1 MSSPAAAPVSPARSN
16 ATLGHSLLRRLERIG
31 DYCNAIVVK
40 EVRQSLKSR
49 QFIGTFLLLLLVAWG
64 GSIFYVS
71 MEGDSLEYGSAGG
84 GFFYGFFLVLC
95 FASLVIV
102 PYAAFRSIVE
112 ERAEN
117 TLELIQI
124 TALSPR
130 QIVWGKS
137 LSALVQVLV
146 YFSAIAPFVAFTSLL
161 PGFDFIHTT
170 VALAMLLTTAFTFS
184 SVALAIGAQTKQKIS
199 QAFGSLGVIVLALI
213 GMSMFAQ
220 LTFAVGVFAPLAGAS
235 AWWMIAFVMFLEL
248 STAFLCQQ
256 VAVAQLTFE
265 SDNRSSGI
273 RLTVTAQWLISWLS
287 LIGWAFFKSSGT
299 FELFPLIFV
308 TTLFISVA
316 ALYVISERD
325 GLSRRVSRGLSR
337 SRLLRTVWVPFLP
350 GGSRGLLFGLGSLA
364 ALIGMAALAQS
375 LFGSAVSTSARSDQL
390 AAAAVVIGYSV
401 IYMGAGAFL
410 TRLLRRVMS
419 NFSPGHLFA
428 VLVLLNLVLM
438 ALEFLWHFLTSFR
451 DNSFQAVDIVNPFV
465 AIDAVSAG
473 HSGSALALP
482 ETAIFAVLAVM
493 INWRAMWRAVH
504 EVVNNPVRA
513 QIELE
518 AARRK
523 AAQAAALQTAVLPSA
538 TLQPDA
544 ATTS

>member
-1 MSSPAAAPVSPARSN
+1 MSSLDGAPANPALAN
-16 ATLGHSLLRRLERIG
+16 ATLLNSVLRRLGRIG

-49 QFIGTFLLLLLVAWG
+49 QFVGTFLLLLLVAWG

-71 MEGDSLEYGSAGG
+71 MEGDSIEYGSAGG

-124 TALSPR
+124 TVLSPR

-137 LSALVQVLV
+137 LSSLVQVLV

-170 VALAMLLTTAFTFS
+170 FALSMLLVTAFTFS

-213 GMSMFAQ
+213 GMSIFAQ
-220 LTFAVGVFAPLAGAS
+220 MTYALGVFRPLAGAS
-235 AWWMIAFVMFLEL
+235 AWWGIVFVTFLEL

-256 VAVAQLTFE
+256 IAVAQLTFE

-273 RLTVTAQWLISWLS
+273 RLTVTAQWVISWIA
-287 LIGWAFFKSSGT
+287 LIGWGLFNGSGS
-299 FELFPLIFV
+299 FELSPLIIV
-308 TTLFISVA
+308 TALFISVA

-325 GLSRRVSRGLSR
+325 GLSRRVSRGLPR
-337 SRLLRTVWVPFLP
+337 SPLLRSIWAPFLP
-350 GGSRGLLFGLGSLA
+350 GGSRGLLFGMGSLA
-364 ALIGMAALAQS
+364 VMIGMVALAYLLLGSAISTSTRSDVFGVAALA
-375 LFGSAVSTSARSDQL
+375 
-390 AAAAVVIGYSV
+390 ICYSV

-428 VLVLLNLVLM
+428 VLALANLVLM

-451 DNSFQAVDIVNPFV
+451 DSSFQAVDIVNPF
-465 AIDAVSAG
+465 ITMDAVSAARPN
-473 HSGSALALP
+473 SSLALP
-482 ETAIFAVLAVM
+482 EAAIFALLAIL
-493 INWRAMWRAVH
+493 INWRAMWRAMH
-504 EVVNNPVRA
+504 EVVHNPVRA

-523 AAQAAALQTAVLPSA
+523 AAQAAALAAASPAA
-538 TLQPDA
+538 TLQADT